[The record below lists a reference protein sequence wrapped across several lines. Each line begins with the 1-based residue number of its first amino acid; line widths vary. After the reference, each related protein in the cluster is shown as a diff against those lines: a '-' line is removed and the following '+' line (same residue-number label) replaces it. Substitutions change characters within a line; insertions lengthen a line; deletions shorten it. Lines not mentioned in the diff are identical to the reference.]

1 MEHTF
6 DELKHKT
13 IKDLREIAKDIEH
26 EAVQGYS
33 QMNKDHLLEAVC
45 KALDIDMFEH
55 HVAKTSNKSSI
66 KAQIR
71 DLKKKRDESLAAK
84 NHPEFITV
92 IRKIKHLKRELRRAA
107 L

>member
-1 MEHTF
+1 MAYTY

-13 IKDLREIAKDIEH
+13 IKDLREIAKNIEH

-45 KALDIDMFEH
+45 KALDIDTFEH
-55 HVAKTSNKSSI
+55 HVAKTSDKPII

-71 DLKKKRDESLAAK
+71 ELKKKRDESLAAK
-84 NHPEFITV
+84 DHKEFITSL
-92 IRKIKHLKRELRRAA
+92 RKIKKLKRELRRAA